1 MQIEAA
7 FSLSEEYYKFMSDFA
22 QTSFEDDKLLGKFY
36 TDFTVAKRMVETIV
50 ENVKLDVFSRDIKLI
65 DPFCGDGRLIS
76 ETIIQLIQKD
86 IIHGRK
92 LYISLWDIDEV
103 AVNVAKQNVEEICNA
118 YQLSYEIDAKKYDAS
133 ATDEVMV
140 KACECCGNPVS
151 QNPGRKQKRFCSD
164 SCRNHWWNTHM
175 EDVDR
180 RANYECVCECCGKT
194 FSSYGNKK
202 RKYCSHSCYIN
213 GRFGGVEDAGE

>member
-1 MQIEAA
+1 MTDNQKTLIPIYREKGMSYKEIADA
-7 FSLSEEYYKFMSDFA
+7 LVLSINTVKTFC
-22 QTSFEDDKLLGKFY
+22 KRNGLGG
-36 TDFTVAKRMVETIV
+36 VRTI
-50 ENVKLDVFSRDIKLI
+50 
-65 DPFCGDGRLIS
+65 
-76 ETIIQLIQKD
+76 
-86 IIHGRK
+86 
-92 LYISLWDIDEV
+92 
-103 AVNVAKQNVEEICNA
+103 
-118 YQLSYEIDAKKYDAS
+118 AS